1 MLSPLNN
8 IIPDID
14 TMSKKVVTN
23 DFCESLLLLAIN
35 IPTYW
40 NIINK
45 PKFSL
50 GRRSPIKRYTSGS
63 GSMVSAVLAF

>member
-1 MLSPLNN
+1 
-8 IIPDID
+8 
-14 TMSKKVVTN
+14 MSKKVVTN

-45 PKFSL
+45 PKFS
-50 GRRSPIKRYTSGS
+50 
-63 GSMVSAVLAF
+63 